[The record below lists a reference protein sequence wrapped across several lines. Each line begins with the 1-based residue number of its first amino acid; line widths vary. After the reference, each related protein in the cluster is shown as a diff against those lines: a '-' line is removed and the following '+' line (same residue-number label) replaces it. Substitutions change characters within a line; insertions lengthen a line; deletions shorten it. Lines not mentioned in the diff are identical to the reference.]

1 MEAYLNA
8 LTVTELRK
16 SYKVIGRYKM
26 NKAELVQ
33 KIMEQKKEIPNYN
46 AFKNVFKNLPI
57 DTLFEYYNNPPFSYF
72 KTLATEEFN
81 TRVDFK
87 QLSKNQYKKLTIN
100 FIRDFQ
106 HRVCWE
112 KISLYRNLTERFIR
126 EFKTRV
132 DWHNISIQQTLS
144 ESFIREFQHL
154 VCWWRIS
161 QHQNLSIG
169 FIREFQ
175 NKIDWLWLSS
185 NKKLSENV
193 FREFQD
199 EIEWDI
205 LVVQV
210 KLSEDFIREFRGKFS
225 YLQISI
231 HQTHLSPIFLRE
243 LNKPYSPLIT
253 NENCYIC
260 FDSNETM
267 VKTDACNHICC
278 ELCIDTWLIEHSTCP
293 FCRTELF

>member
-1 MEAYLNA
+1 MEAYLN
-8 LTVTELRK
+8 EFSK
-16 SYKVIGRYKM
+16 SYKIISRYM
-26 NKAELVQ
+26 INKAELVQ
-33 KIMEQKKEIPNYN
+33 KVIEGQKGIPNYD

-57 DTLFEYYNNPPFSYF
+57 ETLFEYYNNPPFSYF

-81 TRVDFK
+81 NRIDFK

-112 KISLYRNLTERFIR
+112 KISLYRNLTESFIR
-126 EFKTRV
+126 EFKTQV
-132 DWHNISIQQTLS
+132 DWHNISMQQTLS

-161 QHQNLSIG
+161 QRQNLSIG

-175 NKIDWLWLSS
+175 NKIDWWWLSG

-199 EIEWDI
+199 KIDWDV
-205 LVVQV
+205 LVIQI
-210 KLSEDFIREFRGKFS
+210 KLSEDFIREFRGKFNYS
-225 YLQISI
+225 YISI
-231 HQTHLSPIFLRE
+231 YQTHLSPIFLE
-243 LNKPYSPLIT
+243 ELLNKPYSPLIT

-260 FDSNETM
+260 FDSSETM
-267 VKTDACNHICC
+267 VKTDACNHIYCK
-278 ELCIDTWLIEHSTCP
+278 LCIDTWLIEHPNCP
-293 FCRTELF
+293 LCRTELF